1 MERCGCRPPEIPL
14 FQSHLVCQGLQF
26 QSHKD
31 FLPMQTVST
40 IKCLQNADKISWP
53 FLNLNLGK
61 AIKIF
66 SLNFGSQRA
75 VDCLM
80 LWKLTRVGD
89 VGMDMAL
96 ATRARMECLSCH
108 RCHLFRT
115 AERT

>member
-1 MERCGCRPPEIPL
+1 MERCGYRPWSSPC
-14 FQSHLVCQGLQF
+14 FKATWFVKTCSSNF
-26 QSHKD
+26 KD
-31 FLPMQTVST
+31 SLPMQTVST

-53 FLNLNLGK
+53 FLNCNLGK
-61 AIKIF
+61 AVKNF